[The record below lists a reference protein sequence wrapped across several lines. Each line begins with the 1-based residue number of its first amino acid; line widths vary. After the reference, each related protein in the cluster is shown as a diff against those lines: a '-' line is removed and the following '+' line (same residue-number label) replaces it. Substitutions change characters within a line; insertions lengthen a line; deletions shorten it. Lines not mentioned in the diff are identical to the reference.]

1 MLMYVD
7 VKIFQILCII
17 KGKTDHLNPRF
28 GEGSV
33 FDLSHMKTE
42 NIAKKLDFVDFLS
55 FENDFSKV
63 EI

>member
-1 MLMYVD
+1 MR
-7 VKIFQILCII
+7 IFGDNHDI
-17 KGKTDHLNPRF
+17 
-28 GEGSV
+28 
-33 FDLSHMKTE
+33 MKTE